1 MRTSVWAKR
10 VQNRMA
16 ATGEGGMFAM
26 EHDGDHDGL
35 CTPSDVIEC
44 RLPQIWTGRILQRDK
59 AFGEVVAEDILDNF
73 NRQVGK
79 SGTSSEDKE

>member
-35 CTPSDVIEC
+35 CTPSDV
-44 RLPQIWTGRILQRDK
+44 
-59 AFGEVVAEDILDNF
+59 
-73 NRQVGK
+73 K
-79 SGTSSEDKE
+79 SGQVEFYRGTKLLVKLSLKIS